1 MNTTALG
8 EQKENSAEKKVINL
22 PDEEKKKSGKD
33 HSLLIMTS
41 ISLFI
46 MLIAVGLIY
55 YYVNINPGISRENDQ
70 TVAVSENNGFVNPDS
85 IQKLENDTSNFTMK
99 PADNSDIYVIF
110 GGIFMVVMVGAFVFV
125 KVVESKEDN

>member
-1 MNTTALG
+1 MIFLNTTALG

-85 IQKLENDTSNFTMK
+85 IQKLEK
-99 PADNSDIYVIF
+99 I
-110 GGIFMVVMVGAFVFV
+110 
-125 KVVESKEDN
+125 